1 MNNDWKYVPFS
12 DVFDWCQKSDIGSR
26 EGNENG
32 KYPLYIASATEIKHY
47 NDYLENGEALVFGT
61 GGNPCIHF
69 VTGKFAYTNHT
80 EAAKKRDIRT
90 CTKFYYYY
98 FQKDKFS
105 LLQSTF
111 IGGGIKNSSK
121 RKIGALP
128 VPIIETAEQ
137 ERIVSRIEEM
147 FSQLD
152 ASVGTLKK
160 TKAQLAIYRQ
170 AVLKEAFEGKLTFD
184 WRNKNISDL
193 DAILSEINEE
203 KAKRQN
209 VDLYHLEYDI
219 PLAHLP
225 NNWKWIFVGDISNGP
240 EYGTSQ
246 KSVKEGK
253 IPVIRMGNLQN
264 GEIVWDDLAFSSDD
278 EEIERYRLVKG
289 DVLFNRTNS
298 PELVGKT
305 AIYRGNREA
314 IYAGYLI
321 KVNQLKCIN
330 PFYLTYYLNS
340 FTARNYGN
348 KIKTDRVNQSNINAS
363 KLRNY
368 PFPLCSNKEQSQV
381 VYELETR
388 LSVCNSIE
396 QAVDMA
402 LRQAETIRQSIQK
415 DAFQGR
421 L

>member
-170 AVLKEAFEGKLTFD
+170 AVLKEAFSRCSEKKTIREMSSVVTSGSRGWAKYYSDNGAKFIRIGNLTRNKIIIELDDVQNVRLPENAEGTRTKLEKNDVLVSITADLGSIGLVPADIGEAYVNQHIAMIRFNNANQGEFYAWYLRSEYGQRDLLKNKRGGGKLGLGLDDIRDSNVPVVSNETA
-184 WRNKNISDL
+184 KNI
-193 DAILSEINEE
+193 LSGI
-203 KAKRQN
+203 
-209 VDLYHLEYDI
+209 
-219 PLAHLP
+219 
-225 NNWKWIFVGDISNGP
+225 
-240 EYGTSQ
+240 
-246 KSVKEGK
+246 
-253 IPVIRMGNLQN
+253 
-264 GEIVWDDLAFSSDD
+264 
-278 EEIERYRLVKG
+278 
-289 DVLFNRTNS
+289 
-298 PELVGKT
+298 
-305 AIYRGNREA
+305 
-314 IYAGYLI
+314 
-321 KVNQLKCIN
+321 
-330 PFYLTYYLNS
+330 
-340 FTARNYGN
+340 
-348 KIKTDRVNQSNINAS
+348 
-363 KLRNY
+363 
-368 PFPLCSNKEQSQV
+368 
-381 VYELETR
+381 ETR
-388 LSVCNSIE
+388 FSVCDNIE
-396 QAVDMA
+396 QTIDMA
-402 LRQAETIRQSIQK
+402 LQQAETIRQSILK